1 VRATWNSVV
10 QNIRIEFYSIFL
22 TESNTEYNDLHLV
35 QWNESDEF
43 WKENNDNTHD
53 NMSNI

>member
-1 VRATWNSVV
+1 MRATWNSVV